1 MVVGQWLTLRPKK
14 AKVGFAFL
22 VILSMW
28 LSQLKF
34 LCIFSPRYLA
44 ESVWFNTWP
53 WMVYSL
59 WIGDFLF
66 VAMSTSHLSGLNLI
80 NQLFSHCCKLSK
92 SLYRMAWSSVV
103 LILLYRRQSSANSQV
118 VDETTDGKSLL
129 DLFQYYIFVCYLT
142 YK

>member
-1 MVVGQWLTLRPKK
+1 MLVGQWLTLRPKK
-14 AKVGFAFL
+14 AKAEFAFL
-22 VILSMW
+22 MILSMW
-28 LSQLKF
+28 LSQLKL
-34 LCIFSPRYLA
+34 LCIFSPSYMYLA

-92 SLYRMAWSSVV
+92 SLCRM
-103 LILLYRRQSSANSQV
+103 
-118 VDETTDGKSLL
+118 T
-129 DLFQYYIFVCYLT
+129 
-142 YK
+142 

>member
-1 MVVGQWLTLRPKK
+1 MVVRQRLALRPKK
-14 AKVGFAFL
+14 ARWSSPSWWSYQCGYPSL
-22 VILSMW
+22 NLW
-28 LSQLKF
+28 
-34 LCIFSPRYLA
+34 IFSPRYLA

-66 VAMSTSHLSGLNLI
+66 FAMSTSHLSGLNLI
-80 NQLFSHCCKLSK
+80 NQLFSHCCKFSK

>member
-1 MVVGQWLTLRPKK
+1 MLDAYSRVGRTKVVLHCALMVAGQRLTLRPKK
-14 AKVGFAFL
+14 TKVEFAFL

-28 LSQLKF
+28 LSQLKL

-44 ESVWFNTWP
+44 ESVWFNAWP

-66 VAMSTSHLSGLNLI
+66 VAMSISHLSGLNLI

-92 SLYRMAWSSVV
+92 SLCRMA
-103 LILLYRRQSSANSQV
+103 
-118 VDETTDGKSLL
+118 
-129 DLFQYYIFVCYLT
+129 
-142 YK
+142 